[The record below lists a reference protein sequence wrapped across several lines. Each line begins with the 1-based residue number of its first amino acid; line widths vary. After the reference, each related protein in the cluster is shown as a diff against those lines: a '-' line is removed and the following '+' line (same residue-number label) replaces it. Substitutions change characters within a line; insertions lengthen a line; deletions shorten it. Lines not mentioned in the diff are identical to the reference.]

1 MAAKKATK
9 SKSARVPRKAE
20 PSRAARQESPT
31 PPPSPIR
38 RPMPWFGWLGLGIMV
53 VNEVLLLLRVHPVAI
68 IFTAIMWTG
77 YTLFVDGWIWARGG
91 TSFFLNRE
99 EKWPML
105 ALISVLIWTMF
116 EAFNFKMKAW
126 EYFNSPDPFLR
137 DVLYIWAFA
146 TIIPA
151 LLRTRTLYQSFDFFH
166 GYVRWKIKP
175 TPFWLS
181 VSFIIGIAFIFI
193 PVMLSDYWANFLVPV
208 LWIGFIL
215 VIEPLNYRISLLEN
229 PNDHSDLKSVLRDLE
244 LGDIS
249 FFYQLLA
256 AGLTCGILWE
266 TWNLQDIPYNGLI
279 WYYYLNPIYW
289 KLSLNLHIG
298 AMPLLGFLGYPLL
311 IWEAYAMWQLVKWI
325 LHGDLWKHTNA

>member
-1 MAAKKATK
+1 MATK
-9 SKSARVPRKAE
+9 KMTKSRSAKALKKIE
-20 PSRAARQESPT
+20 MNMIPQPKPAV
-31 PPPSPIR
+31 PPPPQKR
-38 RPMPWFGWLGLGIMV
+38 RSMPWFGWLGLGIMV
-53 VNEVLLLLRVHPVAI
+53 VNEILLILRVHPVAI

-77 YTLFVDGWIWARGG
+77 YIMFVDGWIWARGG
-91 TSFFLNRE
+91 ISFFLNRE

-105 ALISVLIWTMF
+105 ALISVLIWVMF

-126 EYFNSPDPFLR
+126 VYVNSPNPFLR

-151 LLRTRTLYQSFDFFH
+151 LLRTRTLYETFDFFH
-166 GYVRWKIKP
+166 GTHPWKIKF
-175 TPFWLS
+175 TPFWLTL
-181 VSFIIGIAFIFI
+181 SFVLGIAFIFI
-193 PVMLSDYWANFLVPV
+193 PTMLSDKMANLLVPV

-215 VIEPLNYRISLLEN
+215 LIEPINYRVSLLET
-229 PNDHSDLKSVLRDLE
+229 PNNHSGLKSVLRDLE
-244 LGDIS
+244 QGDIS

-266 TWNLQDIPYNGLI
+266 TWNLQDIPYHGLI
-279 WYYYLNPIYW
+279 WYYTLNPIYW
-289 KLSLNLHIG
+289 KLSLNIHLG

-325 LHGDLWKHTNA
+325 MHGDLWKHTNV

>member
-1 MAAKKATK
+1 
-9 SKSARVPRKAE
+9 
-20 PSRAARQESPT
+20 
-31 PPPSPIR
+31 
-38 RPMPWFGWLGLGIMV
+38 
-53 VNEVLLLLRVHPVAI
+53 
-68 IFTAIMWTG
+68 
-77 YTLFVDGWIWARGG
+77 
-91 TSFFLNRE
+91 
-99 EKWPML
+99 
-105 ALISVLIWTMF
+105 
-116 EAFNFKMKAW
+116 
-126 EYFNSPDPFLR
+126 
-137 DVLYIWAFA
+137 
-146 TIIPA
+146 
-151 LLRTRTLYQSFDFFH
+151 
-166 GYVRWKIKP
+166 
-175 TPFWLS
+175 
-181 VSFIIGIAFIFI
+181 
-193 PVMLSDYWANFLVPV
+193 
-208 LWIGFIL
+208 

-229 PNDHSDLKSVLRDLE
+229 PNEHSGLKSVLRDLE